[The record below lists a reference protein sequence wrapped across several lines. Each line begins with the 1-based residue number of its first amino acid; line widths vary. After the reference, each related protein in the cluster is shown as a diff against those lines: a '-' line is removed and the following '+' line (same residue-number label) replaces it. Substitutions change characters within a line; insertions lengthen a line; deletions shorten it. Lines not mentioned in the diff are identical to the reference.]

1 MQLPSGMEL
10 VPLAPERKAQMDG
23 YAPVAEYNKKVRA
36 VFKVTRYDSHRLLPV
51 SELWKALRIKRGLP
65 G

>member
-1 MQLPSGMEL
+1 MKFVQ
-10 VPLAPERKAQMDG
+10 LAPERKAQMDG
-23 YAPVAEYNKKVRA
+23 YAPVAEYNEEVRA